1 MNGWTTTSVWRINGR
16 LVVADEVEEAIAL
29 YRKYKTPNDADIE
42 KIERVFGDECNGAAI
57 TVEGTDHER
66 HFAEQ
71 LAKLTEENEKLK
83 ARIPAWKKHHGE
95 TISAN
100 EAKWLVYGEHGLVIL
115 STLADDDEY
124 IELSELK
131 NLPVTGK

>member
-29 YRKYKTPNDADIE
+29 YRKYRTPNDADIE
-42 KIERVFGDECNGAAI
+42 TIERVFGDECNGDAI
-57 TVEGTDHER
+57 TVEGTDQKR

-95 TISAN
+95 TISAY

-131 NLPVTGK
+131 NLPVTL